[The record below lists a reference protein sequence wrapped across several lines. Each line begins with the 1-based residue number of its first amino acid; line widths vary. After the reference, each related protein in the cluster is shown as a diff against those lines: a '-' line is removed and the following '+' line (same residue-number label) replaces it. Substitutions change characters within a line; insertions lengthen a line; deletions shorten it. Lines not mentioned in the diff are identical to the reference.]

1 MSPKSPTR
9 NERVRAT
16 VKDFALHLTTQ
27 RAFKRVPTFLTG
39 ETGVLVLVT
48 PETSEPHEHVNSAR
62 LALFG
67 EEDETNFGPVA
78 SCWFSQGDT
87 LLDNERKFK
96 NECEGR
102 PKALVICPN
111 REDIPRNL
119 RLALDWIVDVEPVR
133 PGDLKAACSE
143 ILDMNVSYG
152 QAKRLLKYPLK
163 DLVIALRPWR
173 PVDETLRRLRREA
186 RDEPISEPEPV
197 KRAELRSTPRLEDM
211 HGYGPAKEWGLQLAK
226 DLADWRAGI
235 LSWDDVDRGLLLSGP
250 PGVGKT
256 IFAQA
261 LAKTC
266 GVTFVASSLGQWQ
279 AKGHLGDL
287 LKLMRSDFARA
298 KAEAP
303 SILFVDELDS
313 FGDRESFDS
322 DNKSYSVQV
331 VNAFLECLDGAGGR
345 EGVVVI
351 GATNNPSD
359 IDPAIR
365 RAGRLDKHVAIP
377 LPSADDR
384 IAIIESLIG
393 EVPFTYDRAALAMQT
408 QGMTGADLAKM
419 VRDAKRAARLRRE
432 PLNLADLT
440 ANLPELVSLA
450 GDFRRSVAV
459 HEAGHAIV
467 GRRLSCGEF
476 LFVEIADQLNPRVHI
491 QRAGGAVFQHPT
503 LRFRGRQSY
512 LDEICLQLAGIAAE
526 QILFGSHG
534 DGAGIG
540 PDSDLGRATGIAM
553 RIEMQIGMGDSLVQR
568 APEVTPQIVAAFLAN
583 PTSARKIDDLLQTE
597 LNRAR
602 EILMAEQEL
611 LFKITDELDQGA
623 IVTAERMRVLE
634 EEGASRRLAS

>member
-1 MSPKSPTR
+1 MSQKSPTR

-27 RAFKRVPTFLTG
+27 RALKKIPSFVTADV
-39 ETGVLVLVT
+39 GVLVLIS
-48 PETSEPHEHVNSAR
+48 PDNSDPHEHINAAR
-62 LALFG
+62 LVLFG

-119 RLALDWIVDVEPVR
+119 RLALDWIVDIEPVR
-133 PGDLKAACSE
+133 PGDLKAACGE
-143 ILDMNVSYG
+143 ILDMKVSYG
-152 QAKRLLKYPLK
+152 QAKRLLKYPIK

-186 RDEPISEPEPV
+186 RAEAIADPEPV
-197 KRAELRSTPRLEDM
+197 KRAELRATPRLEDM

-287 LKLMRSDFARA
+287 LKLRRSDFARA
-298 KAEAP
+298 KADAP
-303 SILFVDELDS
+303 SIMFVDELDS
-313 FGDRESFDS
+313 FGDRESFDH
-322 DNKSYSVQV
+322 DNKSYSTQV

-377 LPSADDR
+377 LPDANDR

-408 QGMTGADLAKM
+408 RGMTGADLAKL

-432 PLNLADLT
+432 PLNLSDLT
-440 ANLPELVSLA
+440 ANLPELVPLA
-450 GDFRRSVAV
+450 GDFRKSL
-459 HEAGHAIV
+459 
-467 GRRLSCGEF
+467 LSTRPVMQ
-476 LFVEIADQLNPRVHI
+476 LLADV
-491 QRAGGAVFQHPT
+491 
-503 LRFRGRQSY
+503 
-512 LDEICLQLAGIAAE
+512 
-526 QILFGSHG
+526 
-534 DGAGIG
+534 
-540 PDSDLGRATGIAM
+540 
-553 RIEMQIGMGDSLVQR
+553 
-568 APEVTPQIVAAFLAN
+568 
-583 PTSARKIDDLLQTE
+583 
-597 LNRAR
+597 
-602 EILMAEQEL
+602 
-611 LFKITDELDQGA
+611 
-623 IVTAERMRVLE
+623 
-634 EEGASRRLAS
+634 